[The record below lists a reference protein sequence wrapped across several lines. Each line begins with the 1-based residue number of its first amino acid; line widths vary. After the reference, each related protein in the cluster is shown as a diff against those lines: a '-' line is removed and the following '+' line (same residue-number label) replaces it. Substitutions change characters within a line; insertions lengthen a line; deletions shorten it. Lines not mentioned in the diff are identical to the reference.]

1 MSIILSSQI
10 NFNLNCLQWQKKKQF
25 FLELIFQI
33 FLKFSITFACILR
46 VFKVVCNV
54 YCNMY
59 SSSSPLYALIFFCS
73 LVMKLFLKKTEHN
86 FRKSNLEAD
95 LAAQLDVFDEQY
107 KSDEADRQ
115 LEYKNLDLDSPTDI
129 FYAIL
134 KQVTNSKLLQIGLL
148 L

>member
-1 MSIILSSQI
+1 
-10 NFNLNCLQWQKKKQF
+10 
-25 FLELIFQI
+25 
-33 FLKFSITFACILR
+33 
-46 VFKVVCNV
+46 
-54 YCNMY
+54 
-59 SSSSPLYALIFFCS
+59 
-73 LVMKLFLKKTEHN
+73 MKLFLKKTEHN